1 MTITLTS
8 LNEQLVKQNDT
19 LGDVRDY
26 IKAMLDIDQ
35 EELQRIKDAR
45 GDELVAERKAQRL
58 SKSVKSTNLS
68 KPMGFSS
75 GFMEGV
81 GITPVRQFMAN
92 ALGSMLGSTLAGS
105 IGLLAGNLIKKGS
118 IATLV
123 YNFADDAIIAG
134 FKLLEEEGI
143 DLTLTEEQK
152 QTIADR
158 TSKGLTAYIFAGI
171 VTKNTYAKLATAIA
185 TAYSDK
191 VFESIKL
198 MFGIKTDDKTGEANV
213 NLPGEYGEIDLNDPA
228 LQSSL
233 TGIAATATIVTVGLL
248 NKIRKYLLKAK
259 IPLPDDTDINNKFR
273 FGFGKGRGSTVEAK
287 GARAAHLESLKPKA
301 PKAPKATVRRVTMD
315 DIADGL
321 KAKSG
326 APVKLG
332 QFTKLDGPPST
343 SNMSGTPD
351 GAKKIPFKD
360 KPWYKR
366 VQNFNKMAKILTP
379 IGIGI
384 DAYRINEILEDD
396 TLNSDEK
403 GNQII
408 SIIGG
413 LGLGIAGGALAGT
426 ALGTVLGPGWGNVIG
441 GVVGG
446 SLMAMGGET
455 LVYRALSDYVMG
467 KDNHD
472 QYRKMHEE
480 YTKMIG
486 SDGQLMPGYQW
497 GNGGIEKIPGASGG
511 YELMMDPRLSYPN
524 AAPAGL
530 GTSAAIDTIS
540 TPTQRYHGVGSGRV
554 SRGFVAMGDE
564 LNALDAMA
572 HQREIMRESNYIGQV
587 GDTNNTVHNT
597 GSVVYQ
603 QSNPT
608 TDIHNGGSSF
618 SHIGDGVR

>member
-45 GDELVAERKAQRL
+45 GDEVVAERKAQRL

-75 GFMEGV
+75 GFMEGI
-81 GITPVRQFMAN
+81 GITPIRQFMAN

-143 DLTLTEEQK
+143 DLNFTEEQK

-158 TSKGLTAYIFAGI
+158 TSKGLAAYIFAGI
-171 VTKNTYAKLATAIA
+171 VTKNPYVKLATAIA
-185 TAYSDK
+185 VAYSDK

-233 TGIAATATIVTVGLL
+233 TGIAAAATIVTVGLL
-248 NKIRKYLLKAK
+248 NKIRKYLLKVK
-259 IPLPDDTDINNKFR
+259 IPLPDDTNINNKFR
-273 FGFGKGRGSTVEAK
+273 FGFGNGRGSVVEAP
-287 GARAAHLESLKPKA
+287 GARAAHLESLK
-301 PKAPKATVRRVTMD
+301 PKATVRRVTMD

-343 SNMSGTPD
+343 SNTSGTPD

-384 DAYRINEILEDD
+384 DVYRINEILEDD
-396 TLNSDEK
+396 TLNPDEK

-408 SIIGG
+408 SIIAG

-446 SLMAMGGET
+446 SLMAMGGEA

-480 YTKMIG
+480 YAKMIG

-608 TDIHNGGSSF
+608 IDNLNGGSSF

>member
-19 LGDVRDY
+19 LGDVRTH
-26 IKAMLDIDQ
+26 IKAMLQIEQDQ
-35 EELQRIKDAR
+35 LQSMKDAK
-45 GDELVAERKAQRL
+45 GDELVAERKAQRA
-58 SKSVKSTNLS
+58 SKPVKSASN
-68 KPMGFSS
+68 PMGFGS
-75 GFMEGV
+75 GFMEGLGV
-81 GITPVRQFMAN
+81 TPVRQFMAN
-92 ALGSMLGSTLAGS
+92 ALGSMFGGALAGS

-118 IATLV
+118 IAALV
-123 YNFADDAIIAG
+123 YNFADDAIISA
-134 FKLLEEEGI
+134 FKLLEDQGI
-143 DLTLTEEQK
+143 ELDLTEEQK
-152 QTIADR
+152 QKVADR
-158 TSKGLTAYIFAGI
+158 ASKGLTAYILTGLI
-171 VTKNTYAKLATAIA
+171 SKNPYVKLATAIA

-198 MFGIKTDDKTGEANV
+198 MFGIKTDDKTGKADV
-213 NLPGEYGEIDLNDPA
+213 NIPGMGDIDLNNPE

-233 TGIAATATIVTVGLL
+233 TGIGTALTLVTVGLL
-248 NKIRKYLLKAK
+248 NKIRKYLFNAK
-259 IPLPDDTDINNKFR
+259 IPLPDDNDFNNKFR
-273 FGFGKGRGSTVEAK
+273 FGFGRGRGSVVEAP
-287 GARAAHLESLKPKA
+287 GARAAHLDSLKPK
-301 PKAPKATVRRVTMD
+301 PSVRRVTMD

-332 QFTKLDGPPST
+332 QFTKLNTPPDL
-343 SNMSGTPD
+343 SG
-351 GAKKIPFKD
+351 GAKGANFSG

-384 DAYRINEILEDD
+384 DAYRINSILEDD
-396 TLNSDEK
+396 SLTDDEK

-408 SIIGG
+408 SIIAG

-446 SLMAMGGET
+446 SLMALGGEA
-455 LVYRALSDYVMG
+455 LVYKALSDYVMG

-472 QYRKMHEE
+472 QYKKMADD
-480 YTKMIG
+480 YSKLIG
-486 SDGQLMPGYQW
+486 PNGQPIPGYRF
-497 GNGGIEKIPGASGG
+497 GAGGIEKIPGASGG
-511 YELMMDPRLSYPN
+511 YELMMDPKLSYPN
-524 AAPAGL
+524 AAPAGF

-554 SRGFVAMGDE
+554 GRGFVAMGDE
-564 LNALDAMA
+564 LSALDAIA
-572 HQREIMRESNYIGQV
+572 ARREIMRENNYIGQV
-587 GDTNNTVHNT
+587 GDTNNTVNNT

-603 QSNPT
+603 QSTPT
-608 TDIHNGGSSF
+608 QDVLRGGSSGF
-618 SHIGDGVR
+618 NIIGQVPLLF